1 MHVIDYG
8 QLMVCTH
15 KQKKNK
21 DMKGQRVNEQ
31 LSGLYG
37 CIS

>member
-15 KQKKNK
+15 KQKNK